1 MAGLSD
7 KQKLVAV
14 CLSAGLVAGV
24 LIGRSMPWYESYEE
38 CVLRESKG
46 VPAGAMQYVRK
57 FCREKFP
64 PSYERPAAEA
74 PAAEAAPAPEAAPA
88 ADAMAPN

>member
-57 FCREKFP
+57 YCREKF
-64 PSYERPAAEA
+64 A
-74 PAAEAAPAPEAAPA
+74 PAYEGPPAEAAPAPEAAPA